1 MLIRALCDYYGIL
14 EKEGKV
20 VPEGYSRVEI
30 SYLISLTGEGDM
42 DGIIDI
48 RNTEIVPAGKGKTK
62 ERKTPREYLLFQRS
76 EKTAIKANIVEHRPV
91 YIFGLMWDKDHFT
104 ANDRTNKA
112 QKSHKDFV
120 EANLTFIGDLDSPIV
135 NAYRKFLQKWE
146 PARETEN
153 PWLMNL
159 GKDYNAAGYAF
170 CLSGNP
176 GILLQDDL
184 AMRVLWMEEYC
195 AQSEKQGHIAQ
206 CAITGMKAPIARI
219 HRKIKDVCGGCGTG
233 SVLIGYNNNSEKSYD
248 NDQSYNSN
256 ISEAAMQKYTEALNY
271 LLSDSRH
278 RAEIGDMTVV
288 FWAMNQKDT
297 YEDLFAQMVFGR
309 GDQMTAGQTEDML
322 KQLLK
327 DGAHAGILESQLQS
341 LGIIQTDVDFYMV
354 GLKPNVSRL
363 SVKFMV
369 RRKYADILWNIVRFQ
384 QDLQI
389 SRKPRIVWL
398 SEMGEELVSPKSSN
412 EKVNPAM
419 IAKVVEAM
427 IEGLPCP
434 TSLLETV
441 VRRVRIDQGTE
452 KINRVRAGII
462 KACITRSSQKEEL
475 TVALDRT
482 NYDQAYLCGRL
493 FATLEKL
500 QQEASENKLNRTI
513 RDTYF
518 ASASVKPAAIFPKL
532 IRLAQNHMK
541 KVKRPV
547 FFDKLVQE
555 IVGELNQSFP
565 ERLTLKEQGNFIV
578 GYYQQYQA
586 FFEKTN
592 KPSETEEN

>member
-1 MLIRALCDYYGIL
+1 MTR
-14 EKEGKV
+14 
-20 VPEGYSRVEI
+20 RV
-30 SYLISLTGEGDM
+30 
-42 DGIIDI
+42 
-48 RNTEIVPAGKGKTK
+48 
-62 ERKTPREYLLFQRS
+62 
-76 EKTAIKANIVEHRPV
+76 H
-91 YIFGLMWDKDHFT
+91 
-104 ANDRTNKA
+104 
-112 QKSHKDFV
+112 
-120 EANLTFIGDLDSPIV
+120 
-135 NAYRKFLQKWE
+135 
-146 PARETEN
+146 
-153 PWLMNL
+153 
-159 GKDYNAAGYAF
+159 
-170 CLSGNP
+170 
-176 GILLQDDL
+176 
-184 AMRVLWMEEYC
+184 
-195 AQSEKQGHIAQ
+195 
-206 CAITGMKAPIARI
+206 
-219 HRKIKDVCGGCGTG
+219 
-233 SVLIGYNNNSEKSYD
+233 
-248 NDQSYNSN
+248 QSYNSN
-256 ISEAAMQKYTEALNY
+256 ISEVAMQKYTEALNY

-288 FWAMNQKDT
+288 FWAMNQKET
-297 YEDLFAQMVFGR
+297 YENLFAQMVFGR

-341 LGIIQTDVDFYMV
+341 LDIIQTDVDFYMV
-354 GLKPNVSRL
+354 GLKPNASRL

-389 SRKPRIVWL
+389 SREPRIVWL
-398 SEMGEELVSPKSSN
+398 SQVEKELVSPKSSN

-419 IAKVVEAM
+419 MAKVVEAM

-441 VRRVRIDQGTE
+441 VRRVRIDQGSE

-462 KACITRSSQKEEL
+462 KACINRSSQKEEL

-500 QQEASENKLNRTI
+500 QQEASGNALNRTI

-532 IRLAQNHMK
+532 IRLAQNHRK
-541 KVKRPV
+541 KVKRY
-547 FFDKLVQE
+547 DKWIQE
-555 IVGELNQSFP
+555 IIGELNQSFP